1 MVRALK
7 AAWNICALFHG
18 CCRGN
23 TGVWRWFER
32 LFVILGALFL
42 PSPARPSINSN
53 RIGGRTEPRS
63 AKRSLLAALVER
75 LPDLTS
81 LSSSVRRNGRAA
93 ALALAALTASAPGVA
108 HASPGCDYLDGNTL
122 SSASGAT
129 LTGDFNTNPN
139 PSMSAPNPFTAGSA
153 NFTSG
158 DTLLYSYASLSNA
171 RATVRRAPTS
181 GGFVTIVN
189 GDTSAGSGSYAVTAN
204 HVRFFVV
211 TQVAATGAG
220 SVNFRMY
227 CEVATT
233 QAVASTT
240 ATIGSTVNF
249 TPVTAK
255 YGSGSRSYAISP
267 GLPAGLNFDTGT
279 GAITGTPSAS
289 SAATTY
295 TVTASYSGGSG
306 TSSKT
311 FQLAVNASAPTIVA
325 AFSPTSIVRGGAS
338 TLAVTIS
345 NPNAGMQL
353 TGVAVSASALP
364 AGLTGSNLMTTCA
377 SGTATL
383 AGDTLSL
390 SGATL
395 NASTSC
401 TVSITASSVT
411 PGNYSYTSGT
421 VSASGPAPVSGSTA
435 TTPTPLTVTAPAPTV
450 TSVAPTSGPT
460 AGGTSVIVTGTDFT
474 GTTGPGGVRFG
485 GTNATSYTVDGDTQ
499 ITAVAPAGSAGV
511 VDVTVTAPGGTST
524 TSAADQFTYV
534 AAPVASSFA
543 TSALA
548 YDVSGAT
555 FSIAAHATNGPTSY
569 AVGSATTAQGGSVSV
584 SAAGLVTY
592 SAPVGFRGN
601 DSFTFTA
608 TNLGGTSSPAT
619 VTVPISNPVLVSVFP
634 VGGGQRGIA
643 LSGVQ
648 INTTGGRSPHSCANT
663 LNTGA
668 LPAGTQLNSDCTIT
682 GTPAAS
688 GTFTFTANVTDSSL
702 GTGPFTQATD
712 PLVLTISAP
721 TITLSPAAGALPG
734 GSVGAAYS
742 QSFTAGGGTSA
753 YNYAQTLGDLPTGLT
768 LTGGT
773 LAGTPT
779 VIGTLNFDITATD
792 SSSAGSGGPYTRVQ
806 SYSIT
811 VVQGSQAIS
820 FGALPNASL
829 SASPLTLSATASS
842 GLAVGFSSTTTSICT
857 VSGVTL
863 TLLQTGTCSITASQA
878 GDTDWNA
885 ASDVVQSF
893 TVTPADLVL
902 STGGVSGNQ
911 VGASYSQSNTASG
924 GIAPYTYALD
934 AGAFV
939 PGTSLDPN
947 TGLVSGT
954 PTVAGTFSYLVRVT
968 DSQGTPVTA
977 IGSITTT
984 TVAKGDQ
991 TASFTSTAPSGA
1003 TVGGSAYAVTATA
1016 TSGLGVVFSLDGAST
1031 GCALSGNS
1039 VTFTSTG
1046 TCQINANQPG
1056 DTNWN
1061 AAPQVQ
1067 QSFTVGPAE
1076 AISASVTFAP
1086 ATMGAGDTG
1095 LITITFTNLNASN
1108 SPAFNALLTSPSLV
1122 ERVIGAPGGT
1132 CSIGSASIP
1141 TATSVQF
1148 GNIVVAPGS
1157 CTMTLD
1163 YTGATA
1169 GSTSGFTLGAFTPG
1183 GYPTTSA
1190 TASNAFAVVPT
1201 VTGVSPPSGPVSQV
1215 VTVYG
1220 TGFST
1225 TPGDNIVM
1233 FGAAAGSVTAA
1244 SATSLTV
1251 TAPATGSG
1259 PATVTVTVNS
1269 QTSTGSATFTFIDKP
1284 VAADKPGVVVAFNG
1298 TGTAIDLSGSISGGP
1313 HSSIAIGTAPA
1324 HGTTSIAG
1332 DVVTYTPATGYAGPD
1347 SFTYTATGAGGTSNP
1362 GTVSI
1367 QVTAAVPTAAPLS
1380 INALAGRMVT
1390 VDLTG
1395 GADGG
1400 PFTGGAIVSITP
1412 ADAADVELIE
1422 GGTAMN
1428 RTYSLQFT
1436 SRTNAEQAVTVL
1448 YTLSNV
1454 GGTSAPLTL
1463 TVQVGAR
1470 PDPSEDPEVRG
1481 LEAAE
1486 TGAARRT
1493 AATQI
1498 RNFGRRM
1505 EQLHDGR
1512 CAQGMGVTLDL
1523 GIPMDNAAP
1532 QQEGDDDPTQPERI
1546 GSADGTASDST
1557 PAAAGTDNQ
1566 DPAVGCDGGALLR
1579 EPGNIA
1585 LWSDGTV
1592 TIGSRDETSGVDR
1605 FEFSTSGLTA
1615 GADIVLVPG
1624 VTIGIGV
1631 GVGRDQTDVGDN
1643 GSDVQASSWA
1653 VGAYGSF
1660 RPVEDAFIDVLAG
1673 VGGID
1678 FDLTRYVTDTG
1689 GFASAERNADLLFG
1703 SVRAG
1708 IDRNDGPLRWSLF
1721 GGIEASRV
1729 NFDSYVEDGP
1739 ESYSLAY
1746 DEREMDTISGL
1757 LGGRFEYSFLAGHTV
1772 LTPRGRFEYRYDF
1785 EQAEGQRVRFSD
1797 WLTGPSYLI
1806 EADGWSRSEVAVEV
1820 GIGAAF
1826 PMGWQLGADV
1836 TGDLSG
1842 NSRSMGLRLE
1852 ISRGF

>member
-1 MVRALK
+1 MVRWLK
-7 AAWNICALFHG
+7 AAWNICAQFQGKAHA
-18 CCRGN
+18 
-23 TGVWRWFER
+23 V
-32 LFVILGALFL
+32 
-42 PSPARPSINSN
+42 
-53 RIGGRTEPRS
+53 
-63 AKRSLLAALVER
+63 
-75 LPDLTS
+75 
-81 LSSSVRRNGRAA
+81 
-93 ALALAALTASAPGVA
+93 ALALPAILILLSPIAAKAADGDGCNYLRNNLTFYDNANYNVSSTGPTTIINQAPFGPQTGITNFAAGTVVYYEYTVSSSAVNARLNRAPLAGVATVFVDTNISGSGSITLPVATRSMAASAYVPG
-108 HASPGCDYLDGNTL
+108 
-122 SSASGAT
+122 
-129 LTGDFNTNPN
+129 
-139 PSMSAPNPFTAGSA
+139 
-153 NFTSG
+153 
-158 DTLLYSYASLSNA
+158 
-171 RATVRRAPTS
+171 
-181 GGFVTIVN
+181 
-189 GDTSAGSGSYAVTAN
+189 AGSGTVTWTIYCG
-204 HVRFFVV
+204 VR
-211 TQVAATGAG
+211 A
-220 SVNFRMY
+220 
-227 CEVATT
+227 T
-233 QAVASTT
+233 QAVASTSGTVGT
-240 ATIGSTVNF
+240 ALSF
-249 TPVTAK
+249 TPVTATF
-255 YGSGSRSYAISP
+255 GRGTHSYALS
-267 GLPAGLNFDTGT
+267 GGTLPAGLSFNTGT
-279 GAITGTPSAS
+279 GAITGTPTAAL
-289 SAATTY
+289 AATTF
-295 TVTASYSGGSG
+295 TVTVTHQGTGSD
-306 TSSKT
+306 SKT
-311 FQLAVNASAPTIVA
+311 FELAVNASAPTIAA
-325 AFSPTSIVRGGAS
+325 AFSPTSIVTGGSS
-338 TLAVTIS
+338 TLTVTIS

-364 AGLTGSNLMTTCA
+364 AGLTGSSPTTTCTG
-377 SGTATL
+377 GTATL
-383 AGDTLSL
+383 AGGALSL

-395 NASTSC
+395 NASASC
-401 TVSITASSVT
+401 TVSITASSAT

-421 VSASGPAPVSGSTA
+421 VSATGPAPVSGSTA

-450 TSVAPTSGPT
+450 TSVAPASGPT
-460 AGGTSVIVTGTDFT
+460 AGGTSVIVTGANFT
-474 GTTGPGGVRFG
+474 GTTGPGAVRFG
-485 GTNATSYTVDGDTQ
+485 GTNAATYTVDSDTQ
-499 ITAVAPAGSAGV
+499 ITAVAPAHAAGV
-511 VDVTVTAPGGTST
+511 VDVTITAPGGTSA

-534 AAPVASSFA
+534 AAPVASSFTA
-543 TSALA
+543 SALA

-555 FSIAAHATNGPTSY
+555 FSVAGHATNSPTSY
-569 AVGSATTAQGGSVSV
+569 AVGSATTAQGGSVSAD
-584 SAAGLVTY
+584 AAGLVTY

-634 VGGGQRGIA
+634 VGSGQRGIA

-648 INTTGGRSPHSCANT
+648 INTTGGRSPHSCSTT

-688 GTFTFTANVTDSSL
+688 GIFTFTANVTDSSL
-702 GTGPFTQATD
+702 GTGPFTQATG

-734 GSVGAAYS
+734 GSAGAAYS
-742 QSFTAGGGTSA
+742 QSFTAGGGTAPYS
-753 YNYAQTLGDLPTGLT
+753 YAQTLGTLPTGMT

-773 LAGTPT
+773 LSGTPT
-779 VIGTLNFDITATD
+779 TTGTFNFDITATD
-792 SSSAGSGGPYTRVQ
+792 SSTVGSGGPYTRVQ

-811 VVQGSQAIS
+811 VVQGDQTIN

-842 GLAVGFSSTTTSICT
+842 GLTVGFASSTPSICT
-857 VSGVTL
+857 VSGTTL

-893 TVTPADLVL
+893 TVTPANLVL

-924 GIAPYTYALD
+924 GIAPYTYALN

-939 PGTSLDPN
+939 PGTSLDSS

-954 PTVAGTFSYLVRVT
+954 PTIAGTFSYQVRVT
-968 DSQGTPVTA
+968 DSQGTPVTT

-984 TVAKGDQ
+984 TIAKGDQ
-991 TASFTSTAPSGA
+991 TASFTSTAPSSA
-1003 TVGGSAYAVTATA
+1003 AVGGSAYTVTATA
-1016 TSGLGVVFSLDGAST
+1016 TSGLGVVFSPDGAST
-1031 GCALSGNS
+1031 GCAVTGNS

-1067 QSFTVGPAE
+1067 QSFTVGPAA

-1086 ATMGAGDTG
+1086 ATVSAGDTG
-1095 LITITFTNLNASN
+1095 AVTITFTNTNASN

-1132 CSIGSASIP
+1132 CSIGSTSIP
-1141 TATSVQF
+1141 TATTVQF
-1148 GNIVVAPGS
+1148 TNIVVAPGN
-1157 CTMTLD
+1157 CTITLD

-1190 TASNAFAVVPT
+1190 TAGNAFTVAPT

-1215 VTVYG
+1215 VTVSG

-1233 FGAAAGSVTAA
+1233 FGAVAGSVTAA

-1259 PATVTVTVNS
+1259 AATVTVTVNG
-1269 QTSTGSATFTFIDKP
+1269 QTSTGSATYTFIDKP
-1284 VAADKPGVVVAFNG
+1284 VAADRPGVVVAFNSP
-1298 TGTAIDLSGSISGGP
+1298 GTAIDLSGSISGGP
-1313 HSSIAIGTAPA
+1313 HSSISIGTAPA
-1324 HGTTSIAG
+1324 NGTTSIAG
-1332 DVVTYTPATGYAGPD
+1332 DVVTYTPATGYSGPD

-1367 QVTAAVPTAAPLS
+1367 QVTVAVPTASPLS
-1380 INALAGRMVT
+1380 INALAGRTVT

-1395 GADGG
+1395 GAAGG
-1400 PFTGGAIVSITP
+1400 PFTGGALVSITP

-1436 SRTNAEQAVTVL
+1436 SRTNTEQAVTVL
-1448 YTLSNV
+1448 YTLSNA

-1463 TVQVGAR
+1463 TIQVGAR
-1470 PDPSEDPEVRG
+1470 SDPSDDPEVRG

-1512 CAQGMGVTLDL
+1512 CTQGMGARLSL
-1523 GIPMDNAAP
+1523 GIPMSDDAAP
-1532 QQEGDDDPTQPERI
+1532 QQQVDDDPTQPERI
-1546 GSADGTASDST
+1546 DSADGTASDSP
-1557 PAAAGTDNQ
+1557 PAMAGADSQ
-1566 DPAVGCDGGALLR
+1566 DPAVNCDLR
-1579 EPGNIA
+1579 DPGNIE
-1585 LWSDGTV
+1585 LWTDGTV
-1592 TIGSRDETSGVDR
+1592 TIGSRDATGGVNGFD
-1605 FEFSTSGLTA
+1605 FSTSGLSA
-1615 GADIVLVPG
+1615 GADIVLAPG
-1624 VTIGIGV
+1624 VTFGIGV

-1643 GSDVQASSWA
+1643 GSEVEASSWA

-1689 GFASAERNADLLFG
+1689 GSATAERKADLLFG

-1721 GGIEASRV
+1721 GGIEASRTS
-1729 NFDSYVEDGP
+1729 FDSYVEDGP

-1757 LGGRFEYSFLAGHTV
+1757 LGGRFEYSFLAGHTI

-1806 EADGWSRSEVAVEV
+1806 EADGWSRSQVAVEV

-1826 PMGWQLGADV
+1826 PTGWQLGADV

-1852 ISRGF
+1852 VSRGF